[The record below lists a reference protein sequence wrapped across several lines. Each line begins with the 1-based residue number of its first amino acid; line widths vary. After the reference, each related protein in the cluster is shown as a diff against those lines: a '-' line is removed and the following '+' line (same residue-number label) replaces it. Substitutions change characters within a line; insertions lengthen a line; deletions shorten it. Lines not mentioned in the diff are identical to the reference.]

1 MKNLVSLFTTGL
13 VVVFAAG
20 GCSLGSEDY
29 LGENAY
35 PSPGGWYG
43 ENPAYGEKYE
53 DYGEN
58 PFFDVTDA
66 PVSTF
71 SVDCDGASYTNMR
84 RWLNFGQN
92 PPKEAVRIEEFINY
106 FTFNYPDGDHNVS
119 TDAEVV
125 RCPWNEAH
133 ELIRIGLKG
142 KDIPF
147 AELPATNYVFLIDV
161 SGSMDSPD
169 KLGILK
175 TGFLRLTDVLGDR
188 DRVAIVTY
196 SGNVRV
202 ALPSTHGDE
211 RVKIRKAIEGLS
223 ASGSTAGG
231 AAIKMA
237 YEMAVE
243 NYIPGGNNRIIL
255 GTDGDFNVGIS
266 SDDEL
271 TELIERERDKG
282 IYITVLGVGAGNL
295 NDSMMEKVAGKGN
308 GTYEYI
314 DNVDQIEKVFVN
326 ERSKFYA
333 VAKDCKIQVEFNPA
347 RVSKYRL
354 IGYENRVMNEE
365 DFEDDTKDAGDI
377 GVGQTVTALYEI
389 VPVIPDDVLT
399 PRSSPC
405 ASFEV
410 RYKKPGEDES
420 ILLSADVDYM
430 DYGQDFGNNSSETKF
445 AAGVAA
451 FGMLLKE
458 SEYAGT
464 ADKEMVLNLCRGG
477 LAFDPHGYRAD
488 FIELV
493 EKANF

>member
-1 MKNLVSLFTTGL
+1 MKKFVSLFTAGL
-13 VVVFAAG
+13 LLLFAAG
-20 GCSLGSEDY
+20 GCALEEGAFENSLS
-29 LGENAY
+29 
-35 PSPGGWYG
+35 GGWYG
-43 ENPAYGEKYE
+43 EYPAYGEKYE

-58 PFFDVTDA
+58 PFFDVADA

-84 RWLNFGQN
+84 RWLNLGQN

-106 FTFNYPDGDHNVS
+106 FTFNYAEPKTGYNVS
-119 TDAEVV
+119 TDTEIVP
-125 RCPWNEAH
+125 CPWNAEH
-133 ELIRIGLKG
+133 QLIRIGLKG
-142 KDIPF
+142 KDIPL

-175 TGFLRLTDVLGDR
+175 TGFLRLTEVLNDT

-196 SGNVRV
+196 SGNVKV
-202 ALPSTHGDE
+202 ALSSTHGDE
-211 RVKIRKAIEGLS
+211 RDKIRKAIQGLS
-223 ASGSTAGG
+223 AGGSTAGG

-237 YEMAVE
+237 YQIAVD

-266 SDDEL
+266 SDEEL
-271 TELIERERDKG
+271 TELIEGERDKG
-282 IYITVLGVGAGNL
+282 IYITVLGVGGGNL
-295 NDSMMEKVAGKGN
+295 NDSMMEKVANKGN

-314 DNVDQIEKVFVN
+314 DNASQIEKVFVK

-333 VAKDCKIQVEFNPA
+333 VAKDCKIQVTFNPEK
-347 RVSKYRL
+347 VSKYRL

-365 DFEDDTKDAGDI
+365 DFENDTKDAGDI
-377 GVGQTVTALYEI
+377 GVGQTVTALYE
-389 VPVIPDDVLT
+389 VAPTVTDVVA
-399 PRSSPC
+399 PY
-405 ASFEV
+405 ASLEV
-410 RYKKPGEDES
+410 RYKRPGEDES

-430 DYGQDFGNNSSETKF
+430 DYEHNLENHSPETKF

-458 SEYAGT
+458 SEYSGT
-464 ADKEMVLNLCRGG
+464 ADKEMVLKLCRAG
-477 LAFDPHGYRAD
+477 LVSDPHGYRAD
-488 FIELV
+488 FVDLV
-493 EKANF
+493 EKAKF